1 MHARRQL
8 RLANRALALASLLLL
23 APLAAAAQGIQALAT
38 TESVFR
44 WLNFVLIFGVGGW
57 WAWRKLKVA
66 FRRRAEKIAATIA
79 EAEAACRQ
87 ALERLQAA
95 EAKLAGVDREAQE
108 MRDRARLDSAAEA
121 ERIAALAREE
131 AARVERAADAEIDAA
146 ERAAVNRL
154 RDMAISKTLDRARAL
169 VSERLTTAVDARLF
183 SRFIEQLARTGSG
196 S

>member
-1 MHARRQL
+1 MPVRRQWGF
-8 RLANRALALASLLLL
+8 ANHALGLASLMLL
-23 APLAAAAQGIQALAT
+23 APLAAAAQGIQAPHT

-57 WAWRKLKVA
+57 WIWRKLKVA

-95 EAKLAGVDREAQE
+95 EAKLAGVNREAQE
-108 MRDRARLDSAAEA
+108 MRDRARHDSAAEA
-121 ERIAALAREE
+121 ERIAALARVE

-154 RDMAISKTLDRARAL
+154 REMAIAKTLERARAL

-183 SRFIEQLARTGSG
+183 DRFIGQLGQMGSG
-196 S
+196 A

>member
-1 MHARRQL
+1 MPPRRE
-8 RLANRALALASLLLL
+8 RWLAGRALVLVSLLLL
-23 APLAAAAQGIQALAT
+23 APLAAAAQETQAPAT
-38 TESVFR
+38 TETVFR
-44 WLNFVLIFGVGGW
+44 WLNFALIFGLGGW

-66 FRRRAEKIAATIA
+66 FQRRADRIATTIA

-108 MRDRARLDSAAEA
+108 MRDRARRDSVAEA
-121 ERIAALAREE
+121 ERIAALTREE
-131 AARVERAADAEIDAA
+131 ATRVERAADAEIDAA

-154 RDMAISKTLDRARAL
+154 REMAITKTLDRARAL
-169 VSERLTTAVDARLF
+169 VSERLTTAVDERLF
-183 SRFIEQLARTGSG
+183 NRFLGQLGQTGSG